1 MNIAFFVHSKVVEM
15 KKNNPKKNSGLA
27 MVGDSQSLGIKIHPT
42 DRVIFSSCLHIATI
56 SSATIMLIMNLWY
69 CGYDITS
76 EASET
81 NIVDGIVRVMM
92 VLQFTGIGVYAHRL
106 SYRLFSHPKFLE
118 LMHLHSKPQILVS
131 VARTHT
137 ISLRRFL
144 SELESDAHYHDLRF
158 RNEYYSG
165 ESSDGKDTLK
175 KYFWKDTDAM
185 SSIMKDVDDGI
196 VTRELDSAS
205 FSIEETLERR
215 GSNAPRLILNLT
227 PERTQ
232 NLDQSKDI
240 IDDSNKYYTNIGKL
254 RLNRILVCNKNF
266 CPCLPLPTLKLI
278 TRGVKVI
285 QSIMPTPERVNMF
298 RYLKLLP
305 IEMTTYGHRI
315 SYGTMGTVLFGLFAA
330 FVSKIVLQEINKFLK
345 WTTTFL

>member
-1 MNIAFFVHSKVVEM
+1 M
-15 KKNNPKKNSGLA
+15 KKNNPKKIPAWLWWVIA
-27 MVGDSQSLGIKIHPT
+27 KSLGIKIHPT

-118 LMHLHSKPQILVS
+118 LMHLHSKTVMKIHSALILFLINVFFVIVHDASDREFILSYREPNSTETLNPCQQIKIPLFICHSYFISQSIFSFFFLVWNVLVSLVLVS

-175 KYFWKDTDAM
+175 
-185 SSIMKDVDDGI
+185 
-196 VTRELDSAS
+196 
-205 FSIEETLERR
+205 
-215 GSNAPRLILNLT
+215 
-227 PERTQ
+227 
-232 NLDQSKDI
+232 SK
-240 IDDSNKYYTNIGKL
+240 
-254 RLNRILVCNKNF
+254 
-266 CPCLPLPTLKLI
+266 
-278 TRGVKVI
+278 
-285 QSIMPTPERVNMF
+285 
-298 RYLKLLP
+298 
-305 IEMTTYGHRI
+305 
-315 SYGTMGTVLFGLFAA
+315 A
-330 FVSKIVLQEINKFLK
+330 
-345 WTTTFL
+345 